1 MFGDGFPVCSG
12 ITVFLFHGFPVYV
25 GIMVY
30 TDFNFFPV
38 LRFAGLS
45 RYYGIPFHT
54 STESNTAI
62 PVSDFNTINP
72 MLHILSLQYISKF
85 YIYYINT

>member
-45 RYYGIPFHT
+45 RY
-54 STESNTAI
+54 
-62 PVSDFNTINP
+62 
-72 MLHILSLQYISKF
+72 
-85 YIYYINT
+85 